1 MTYTKNMALRIS
13 TVLFVFLAA
22 SAARAGTP
30 RPLPAPGVHR
40 PVTVLPSDVVCVG
53 VDGGTR
59 LVCHARAGRAAE
71 MRARRDLVLSATRNQ

>member
-71 MRARRDLVLSATRNQ
+71 MRAWRDLVLSTTRNQ